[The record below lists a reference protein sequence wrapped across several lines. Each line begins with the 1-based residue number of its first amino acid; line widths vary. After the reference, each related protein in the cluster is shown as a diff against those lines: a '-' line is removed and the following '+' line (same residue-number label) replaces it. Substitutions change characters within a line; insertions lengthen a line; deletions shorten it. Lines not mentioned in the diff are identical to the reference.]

1 MPNGVHS
8 HFIFPSLILLTVSMS
23 EAKSKAVP
31 KSVLDKI
38 VAAIRQSPPGSNG
51 CVSRV
56 AISKYLQSEFNYDN
70 ATQIKTALKRGVSTK
85 TLTQTGN
92 SFRVTKDPQ
101 LTAAPVGEPM
111 TIEDIKE
118 GSGETTSERGDTIT
132 VQYVGKLED
141 GTEFD
146 SAKSFEFQL
155 GGGDVIKAWD
165 QGLVGMKIGG
175 QRKLVAPSHLAYG
188 KRGSAPDIPPNATLY
203 FDVILK
209 KVVKDA
215 T

>member
-1 MPNGVHS
+1 
-8 HFIFPSLILLTVSMS
+8 MS
-23 EAKSKAVP
+23 EASSRAAP

-38 VAAIRQSPPGSNG
+38 VAAIRQSPPGSTG
-51 CVSRV
+51 CISRV
-56 AISKYLQSEFNYDN
+56 AISKYLKSEFNYEN

-85 TLTQTGN
+85 ILTQMGN
-92 SFRVTKDPQ
+92 SFRVTNDPQ
-101 LTAAPVGEPM
+101 LISAPAGEPM
-111 TIEDIKE
+111 TIVDIKE
-118 GSGETTSERGDTIT
+118 GSGDVASERGDTIT

-146 SAKSFEFQL
+146 SAKSFAFQL

-175 QRKLVAPSHLAYG
+175 HRKLVAPSHLAYG
-188 KRGSAPDIPPNATLY
+188 KRGSGPDIPPNATLY
-203 FDVILK
+203 FDVILRK
-209 KVVKDA
+209 IVKSA